1 MGILQ
6 AIKNYFNL
14 KQAEPANLTV
24 YDFEEYEAK
33 HLSDVAAESSRFEE
47 KYGDFTAFL
56 YRRDFDQFLRKEV
69 LFFRE
74 PEGKFNDFLD
84 NNYWQEKHHFNF
96 PGPFYT
102 GQSDTCGTGCCEA
115 PRNVMND
122 ENCCEY
128 VFKQPK
134 NFQEL
139 LCVIDAA
146 AVEVF
151 DSYSSNGNDYWTYS
165 ECKNWWANRAALLI
179 DLKNEEAIKMNH
191 GNAQFYVDYLNG
203 DAEMDLRRY
212 CYFLIHGRY
221 PTDDSALPEL

>member
-1 MGILQ
+1 M
-6 AIKNYFNL
+6 
-14 KQAEPANLTV
+14 

-151 DSYSSNGNDYWTYS
+151 DSYSSNGNDYWTYL